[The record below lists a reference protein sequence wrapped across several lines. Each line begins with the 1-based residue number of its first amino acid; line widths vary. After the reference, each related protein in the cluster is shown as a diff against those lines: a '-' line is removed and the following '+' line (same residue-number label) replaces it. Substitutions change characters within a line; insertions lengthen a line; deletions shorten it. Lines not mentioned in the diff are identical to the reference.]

1 MKDQLGKWSEMI
13 NKEMCYTNTSKKNM
27 KNANSYHFPMNQME
41 WTKYCNTHLLI
52 QVVVSCHQIEPPS
65 WFVGLDPKR
74 LDWNPQ
80 IMSKVQDM
88 PNSTP
93 EKIGHLW
100 QTRRARVGKRKRN
113 LKPHKYYFWVKFSLP
128 LPLPLSLL
136 KVPNITWWRP
146 AVHG

>member
-1 MKDQLGKWSEMI
+1 MI

-27 KNANSYHFPMNQME
+27 KNAIKIPIIFPWIKWNEQ
-41 WTKYCNTHLLI
+41 NTVTHIYIKLI
-52 QVVVSCHQIEPPS
+52 QVAVLCHQIEPPS

-100 QTRRARVGKRKRN
+100 QTRRARVGKKKEIWNPTNTIFGWSFHCLCRCHCRC
-113 LKPHKYYFWVKFSLP
+113 LRFLISPDEDLQYTVK
-128 LPLPLSLL
+128 
-136 KVPNITWWRP
+136 T
-146 AVHG
+146 

>member
-1 MKDQLGKWSEMI
+1 MLIPIIFPWIKWNEQ
-13 NKEMCYTNTSKKNM
+13 NTV
-27 KNANSYHFPMNQME
+27 
-41 WTKYCNTHLLI
+41 THIYIKLI
-52 QVVVSCHQIEPPS
+52 QVAVLCHQIEPPS

-136 KVPNITWWRP
+136 NPLSPSIHKQILQTDLYTFP
-146 AVHG
+146 